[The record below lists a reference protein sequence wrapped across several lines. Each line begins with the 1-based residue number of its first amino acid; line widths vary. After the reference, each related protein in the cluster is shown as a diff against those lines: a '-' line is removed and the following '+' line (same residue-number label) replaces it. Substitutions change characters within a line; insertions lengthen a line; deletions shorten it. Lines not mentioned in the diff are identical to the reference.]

1 MNYLLIRHR
10 VADFSHGKAAYDDHS
25 GAREQAGLKEK
36 ELLHDIKDTNQVVLL
51 FEVADIQRAQN
62 FAESSELLESRTSQ
76 IFIFSVNKMSPQKA

>member
-10 VADFSHGKAAYDDHS
+10 VANFSRWKAAYDDHS

-51 FEVADIQRAQN
+51 FEIADIQRAQN
-62 FAESSELLESRTSQ
+62 FAESSDLREVMRAAGVTYKPDIYLPRQ
-76 IFIFSVNKMSPQKA
+76 

>member
-10 VADFSHGKAAYDDHS
+10 VADFSRWKAAYDDHS

-51 FEVADIQRAQN
+51 FEVADIQKAQN
-62 FAESSELLESRTSQ
+62 FAESSDLREVMRAAGVTDKPDIYFLRQ
-76 IFIFSVNKMSPQKA
+76 

>member
-1 MNYLLIRHR
+1 
-10 VADFSHGKAAYDDHS
+10 
-25 GAREQAGLKEK
+25 
-36 ELLHDIKDTNQVVLL
+36 LHDIKDTNQVVLL

>member
-51 FEVADIQRAQN
+51 FEIADIQRAQN
-62 FAESSELLESRTSQ
+62 FAESSDLREVMRAAGVTYKPDIYLPRQ
-76 IFIFSVNKMSPQKA
+76 

>member
-10 VADFSHGKAAYDDHS
+10 VANFSRWKAAYDDHS

-51 FEVADIQRAQN
+51 FEVADMQKAQN
-62 FAESSELLESRTSQ
+62 FAESSDLREVMRAAGVTYKPDIYLPRQ
-76 IFIFSVNKMSPQKA
+76 